1 MGKKRDKFAPEVP
14 TTKRRTEIDIV
25 QLFVDCDEF
34 CQGTLPELNA
44 QQPRLS
50 DGKKHRQCES
60 GLTVSEV
67 MTIIILFQSSGFR
80 NFKTY
85 YTGHVCAHLRK
96 EFPGLVSYQRIV
108 ELQSRTALPLTA
120 FLHTRFGRCTG
131 ISFVDATSIAICHN
145 RRIESNK
152 VFRGLAKRG
161 KTSVGWLYG
170 FKVHLVIND
179 SGELLGVMITAG
191 NVDDRKPVPVM
202 TKKLFG
208 KLFGDR
214 GYISQKLFEEL
225 YDRGLQLIT
234 KLKKNMKNKL
244 MPMIDKLLLR
254 KRALIETVNDQL
266 KNIYQIEHTRH
277 RSKINFLVNL
287 LAALIAYTYQEK
299 KPSLNLHHD
308 QVKALEL
315 AGL

>member
-1 MGKKRDKFAPEVP
+1 M
-14 TTKRRTEIDIV
+14 DILR
-25 QLFVDCDEF
+25 LFFDCDEF
-34 CQGTLPELNA
+34 CRVFEPPVRALRLN
-44 QQPRLS
+44 
-50 DGKKHRQCES
+50 DGKRHRHRES
-60 GLTVSEV
+60 TLNTSEV
-67 MTIIILFQSSGFR
+67 MTIVILFQSSGFR
-80 NFKTY
+80 NLKTY
-85 YTGHVCAHLRK
+85 YTQYVCVHRRR
-96 EFPGLVSYQRIV
+96 EFPDLVSYQRFV
-108 ELQSRTALPLTA
+108 ELQSEIALPLTA

-161 KTSVGWLYG
+161 KTSVGWFYG

-179 SGELLGVMITAG
+179 CGELLGVMITAG
-191 NVDDRKPVPVM
+191 NVDDRKPVPAM

-225 YDRGLQLIT
+225 YERGLQLIT

-266 KNIYQIEHTRH
+266 KNIRQIEHTRH

-299 KPSLNLHHD
+299 KPSLNLQHD
-308 QVKALEL
+308 QIEALGL
-315 AGL
+315 AGF

>member
-1 MGKKRDKFAPEVP
+1 LGKKRDKFALELP
-14 TTKRRTEIDIV
+14 TTKRRTEMDIV
-25 QLFVDCDEF
+25 RLFVDCDEF
-34 CQGTLPELNA
+34 CQEMLPGLNA

-50 DGKKHRQCES
+50 DGKKHRQRES
-60 GLTVSEV
+60 GLTMSEV
-67 MTIIILFQSSGFR
+67 MTIVILFQSSGFR

-96 EFPGLVSYQRIV
+96 EFPGLVSYQRMV
-108 ELQSRTALPLTA
+108 ELQSQAALPLTL
-120 FLHTRFGRCTG
+120 FLQTRFGRCTG
-131 ISFVDATSIAICHN
+131 ISFVDAASIAICHN

-152 VFRGLAKRG
+152 VFRGLARRG
-161 KTSVGWLYG
+161 KTSVGWFYG

-191 NVDDRKPVPVM
+191 NVDDRKPVPAM

-225 YDRGLQLIT
+225 YERGLQLIT

-266 KNIYQIEHTRH
+266 KNICQIEHTRH
-277 RSKINFLVNL
+277 RSKINFVVNV

-299 KPSLNLHHD
+299 KPSLDLHPD
-308 QVKALEL
+308 ALAAL
-315 AGL
+315 PATIF

>member
-1 MGKKRDKFAPEVP
+1 
-14 TTKRRTEIDIV
+14 
-25 QLFVDCDEF
+25 
-34 CQGTLPELNA
+34 
-44 QQPRLS
+44 LS
-50 DGKKHRQCES
+50 DGKKHRQRES
-60 GLTVSEV
+60 GLTMSEV

-85 YTGHVCAHLRK
+85 YAGHVCAHLRK
-96 EFPGLVSYQRIV
+96 EFPGLVSYQRMV
-108 ELQSRTALPLTA
+108 ELQSQTALPLTA

-131 ISFVDATSIAICHN
+131 VSFVDATSIAICHN

-152 VFRGLAKRG
+152 VFRGLARRG
-161 KTSVGWLYG
+161 KTSVGWFYG

-191 NVDDRKPVPVM
+191 NVDDRKPVPAM

-225 YDRGLQLIT
+225 YERGLQLIT

-266 KNIYQIEHTRH
+266 KNICQIEHTRH

-308 QVKALEL
+308 QIKALEL
-315 AGL
+315 AGF

>member
-1 MGKKRDKFAPEVP
+1 M
-14 TTKRRTEIDIV
+14 DIV
-25 QLFVDCDEF
+25 QLFIDCDDFCHEF
-34 CQGTLPELNA
+34 VPELNA
-44 QQPRLS
+44 QQPRLN
-50 DGKKHRQCES
+50 DGKKHRRRES

-67 MTIIILFQSSGFR
+67 MTILILFQTSGFR

-85 YTGHVCAHLRK
+85 YTEHVCAHLRK
-96 EFPGLVSYQRIV
+96 EFPGLVSYQRMV
-108 ELQSRTALPLTA
+108 ELQSQAALPMTA
-120 FLHTRFGRCTG
+120 FLQTRFGRCTG
-131 ISFVDATSIAICHN
+131 IAFVDATSIAVCHN

-161 KTSVGWLYG
+161 KTSVDWFYG

-191 NVDDRKPVPVM
+191 NVDDRKPVPAM

-225 YDRGLQLIT
+225 YERGLQLIT
-234 KLKKNMKNKL
+234 RIKKNMKNKL

-266 KNIYQIEHTRH
+266 KNICQLEHTRH
-277 RSKINFLVNL
+277 RSRINFLVNV

-299 KPSLNLHHD
+299 KPSLNFRHD
-308 QVKALEL
+308 QINALEL